1 MRQEGGRGGAIQG
14 KEGIKFCHLAT
25 LREGGSSR
33 CRRRRRRAGYDPGRA
48 GGRRAVKP
56 AGAGVLGRARLSSL
70 SSGPSGGGMTSR
82 GRRATEP
89 QLQQVSQL
97 RTNPIKVSSK
107 NTLQHFQCCFSAIS
121 SMFSTLLYN
130 VVVSKPVLPIQ
141 RFCGPGVFATQFHTT
156 RCGMDVVKGREERR
170 RSGE

>member
-1 MRQEGGRGGAIQG
+1 MIP
-14 KEGIKFCHLAT
+14 
-25 LREGGSSR
+25 
-33 CRRRRRRAGYDPGRA
+33 DGRA
-48 GGRRAVKP
+48 GAGQSSRQGP
-56 AGAGVLGRARLSSL
+56 ACWVGRAFPHSPPVR
-70 SSGPSGGGMTSR
+70 PSGGGMTSR